1 MINAIVEKCEK
12 FMSVSRT
19 NIRILNPE
27 TGEMILL
34 NKFDPPKFIEKE
46 FQKNAHNLLSKYS
59 LFDGKP
65 VVLFRDGLLMSYLV
79 VILRN
84 KDAKPVLVS
93 LGPFMDKEL
102 KPEDIKHLGHSIK
115 LSSEN
120 ILILHNYYNKLPLYS
135 SEEISD
141 IADILISILNNPL
154 SPTELLSDVIR
165 TRLPKE
171 NEFSHKF
178 VQYDYVDENYKRE
191 NEVLHYIETG
201 NVEALAALSNLS
213 YDRVNI
219 PRRTKYDPLR
229 DTKNL
234 TIVLNSISARTA
246 IKGGLSLHLAHSI
259 STKYAIAIERQIS
272 SEGCYSLASNL
283 LREYAECVRNY
294 SLDKYPQLIKDALI
308 IIRKNI
314 ASHIGL
320 NDIAA
325 KLHVSRE
332 HLCREF
338 KREMGQN
345 LTDYINELKIN
356 ESLDLV
362 KSKKYSVSDI
372 AFIFGYSSSTY
383 YSIVFKKI
391 MGVPPS
397 RYQA

>member
-1 MINAIVEKCEK
+1 
-12 FMSVSRT
+12 
-19 NIRILNPE
+19 
-27 TGEMILL
+27 
-34 NKFDPPKFIEKE
+34 
-46 FQKNAHNLLSKYS
+46 
-59 LFDGKP
+59 
-65 VVLFRDGLLMSYLV
+65 
-79 VILRN
+79 
-84 KDAKPVLVS
+84 
-93 LGPFMDKEL
+93 
-102 KPEDIKHLGHSIK
+102 
-115 LSSEN
+115 
-120 ILILHNYYNKLPLYS
+120 LYS

-141 IADILISILNNPL
+141 IANILISILNNPL

-171 NEFSHKF
+171 NEFSHRF

-213 YDRVNI
+213 YGKVNI

-234 TIVLNSISARTA
+234 TIVLNSISARAA

-259 STKYAIAIERQIS
+259 STKYAIAIESQIS